1 MVRSAM
7 IYSTSSLVGSST
19 TSGGALVGTFLSG
32 SVWSNRSQLTHMEYG
47 VSFHRAGRLSLVYRL
62 PLLSASIQGLLS
74 SSFRPGQAFRLLK

>member
-7 IYSTSSLVGSST
+7 IYSISSLVGSST

-47 VSFHRAGRLSLVYRL
+47 VSFHRARRLSL
-62 PLLSASIQGLLS
+62 
-74 SSFRPGQAFRLLK
+74 